1 MLSIKIQFTRP
12 WLLFVFL
19 AGLAITLLLY
29 FTLSKKYRRTRNR
42 ITSMVLHLVVFA
54 LAVATL
60 AGMLIVYEV
69 PNKENEIILLVDVS
83 DTEQQSASRRDDF
96 IDTVLRQGRYDN
108 YRIGVVTFG
117 YDQVYAV
124 PLTDKVDTIMQSY
137 QAAELPDVSAT
148 DIAAA
153 LTYASTLF
161 THTESAK
168 IVLVTDGKETD
179 ESANA
184 VIRAIA
190 AQGIKI
196 DIANVASEYRG
207 ETLQLTD
214 IRLPEYHVRPGEEQT
229 ISVTIDSKS
238 DASAILELYDNGTM
252 VADQSVSVASGNQSI
267 DFRHTFT
274 EYGLH
279 EICFKIRSNDDL
291 MEQNNVYYS
300 YLYLEHL
307 NKILIVEQEIGA
319 SDELVSLLA
328 DSVEAYEITRL
339 NIKADDD
346 IPTSLSQLREY
357 DQIILNNIANEDM
370 PAEFVENLYRYVNE
384 CGGGLFTVGGSNADG
399 SAHAFDRSDML
410 NTLYQQMLP
419 VQAINYT
426 PPVAVMFI
434 IDRSGSMGAAGAG
447 GSSKLDW
454 ACSGAASCLNA
465 LTERDYVGLMTLD
478 SDYET
483 ILPLTP
489 RTQEAKIINAIESV
503 REMGSTGGTV
513 FTDAIR
519 RACLALRGVD
529 VAKRHIVLVTDGQ
542 PGDKPEDYEPVI
554 RDFYETDG
562 ITVSVVGI
570 GMETGSSA
578 ANAMQRI
585 CDIAGGSEAG
595 SQLHAISSDSNKLI
609 QEMREDLNAPEIKDV
624 NPKPF
629 QPIAKNAMSP
639 LLNGVELEI
648 DDEGRFLSR
657 MTVTLDGFYGV
668 KARNAAE
675 VILVGDYE
683 VPIYAQWKFG
693 RGTVGCFMCDVK
705 GDWSGAFMA
714 DVNGQTFLLNV
725 VANLMPVENIRQK
738 EISVSISQDN
748 YTNSANIFVSLQ
760 EGQYIE
766 GQITNMT
773 TGEYLPVSM
782 NAITEAPEGMPL
794 SSLSCYV
801 TSPLSAANHYSRC
814 NYVLKDGGI
823 YKIELFLKHTDNPN
837 EAIASF
843 ETFQTVSY
851 SEEYDFRAAATNM
864 EIEEDLRS
872 LASSGKGK
880 YIEDLD
886 NPSEIFATFVTSF
899 QKIFDPRYLFM
910 ILAIVLFLLDIAVRK
925 FKFKWPHELIR
936 EHREKH
942 KK

>member
-1 MLSIKIQFTRP
+1 MLSIKIQFARP
-12 WLLFVFL
+12 WLLFIFL
-19 AGLAITLLLY
+19 AGLAITLILY

-60 AGMLIVYEV
+60 AGMLIVYDV

-83 DTEQQSASRRDDF
+83 DTEQQAASQRDDF

-108 YRIGVVTFG
+108 YRIGIVTFG

-124 PLTDKVDTIMQSY
+124 PLTDQVDTIMQTY
-137 QAAELPDVSAT
+137 QSAELPDVSAT

-153 LTYASTLF
+153 LTYTSTLF

-179 ESANA
+179 ENA
-184 VIRAIA
+184 SSVIRSIA
-190 AQGIKI
+190 AQGIKV
-196 DIANVASEYRG
+196 DIANIASEYRG
-207 ETLQLTD
+207 ETLQL
-214 IRLPEYHVRPGEEQT
+214 IEVQLPEYHVRPGEEQT

-238 DASAILELYDNGTM
+238 EAGATLELYDNGEL
-252 VADQSVSVASGNQSI
+252 VEGQSVSVASGSQNIS
-267 DFRHTFT
+267 FLHTFAD
-274 EYGLH
+274 YGLH
-279 EICFKIRSNDDL
+279 EICFKIRSGDDL
-291 MEQNNVYYS
+291 LEQNNVYYS

-307 NKILIVEQEIGA
+307 NKILVVEQESGA
-319 SDELVSLLA
+319 SNELANLLA
-328 DSVEAYEITRL
+328 GSAEAYEITRL
-339 NIKADDD
+339 NIKEDDD
-346 IPTSLSQLREY
+346 IPTSLNQLREY

-370 PAEFVENLYRYVNE
+370 PAEFVESLYRYVNE
-384 CGGGLFTVGGSNADG
+384 CGGGLFTVGGSNPDG
-399 SAHAFDRSDML
+399 SAHAFDRDDML

-419 VQAINYT
+419 VQAIDYT
-426 PPVAVMFI
+426 PPVAVIFI
-434 IDRSGSMGAAGAG
+434 IDRSGSMGASSTG

-478 SDYET
+478 SNYDT

-489 RTQEAKIINAIESV
+489 RTQEKKIINAIESI
-503 REMGSTGGTV
+503 RDLGPTGGTV

-542 PGDKPEDYEPVI
+542 PGDKPTDYEPVI
-554 RDFYETDG
+554 RDFYETDS
-562 ITVSVVGI
+562 ISFSVVGI

-595 SQLHAISSDSNKLI
+595 SQLHAISNDSNALI
-609 QEMREDLNAPEIKDV
+609 REMREDLNAPEIKDV
-624 NPKPF
+624 NYETF

-648 DDEGRFLSR
+648 DEEGRFLSR
-657 MTVTLDGFYGV
+657 MTATLDGFYGV

-693 RGTVGCFMCDVK
+693 LGTVGCFMCDLK
-705 GDWSGAFMA
+705 GDWSGDFLA
-714 DVNGQTFLLNV
+714 DINGQTFLLNV

-738 EISVSISQDN
+738 EISVSITQDN
-748 YTNSANIFVSLQ
+748 YTNSANIFTFLQ

-782 NAITEAPEGMPL
+782 NAVTEAPEGMPL
-794 SSLSCYV
+794 TSLSCYV

-814 NYVLKDGGI
+814 SYVLKDGGI

-837 EAIASF
+837 EAIATF

-851 SEEYDFRAAATNM
+851 SEEYDFRAVPTDDELQTNLAT
-864 EIEEDLRS
+864 

-880 YIEDLD
+880 IIEDL
-886 NPSEIFATFVTSF
+886 NYPAEIFATFVTSF

-936 EHREKH
+936 EYREKH